1 MDSGPE
7 YLATD
12 SQQRV
17 LTALRCGQPDRVPVL
32 VHINP
37 YVEDWYTYVPSYAD
51 ALSAA
56 NGFGDVVF
64 NWDLPA
70 PFMFTAGERWI
81 EQRDLGGGRIEQI
94 IHTPDGPLTEVAHR
108 GWRERDVIKR
118 WIQTAD
124 DADRALSMPYVPIRP
139 DLSDFLNTASRLAG
153 RAVSQVTFCEPIA
166 LADWIDEGTLA
177 TWRKSERGL
186 LRQLLD
192 TAFERLADGLRT
204 CLDAGAGPLYV
215 SRRGR
220 LSGLEHLPLTD
231 IEELIVGYARRLVE
245 LIHAYEGTVV
255 IWQGGGRIG
264 PLLDVLPSIGMD
276 GLTVV
281 DPPLS
286 GDCDLHQLKA
296 CIGDRACIV
305 ASLPYD
311 ELARAS
317 TDRIG
322 GLIRAVLQAGARGG
336 GLILSP
342 CAALQRRDLPEKVSE
357 NLVYYLE
364 TAHRLGRYPI
374 QI

>member
-7 YLATD
+7 HLAMDT
-12 SQQRV
+12 QQRV
-17 LTALRCGQPDRVPVL
+17 LTALRCGQPDRVPLL

-37 YVEDWYTYVPSYAD
+37 YVEDWYTYIPSYAD

-56 NGFGDVVF
+56 GRFGDVVY

-94 IHTPDGPLTEVAHR
+94 IHTPDGPLSEVAHR

-118 WIQTAD
+118 WIQTTD
-124 DADRALSMPYVPIRP
+124 DAERALSMPYVPIRP
-139 DLSDFLNTASRLAG
+139 DLSNFVETASQLAG
-153 RAVSQVTFCEPIA
+153 RAVAQVTFCEPIA
-166 LADWIDEGTLA
+166 LADWIDERTLA
-177 TWRKSERGL
+177 TWRKTERGL

-192 TAFERLADGLRT
+192 TAFERLADGVRT
-204 CLDAGAGPLYV
+204 CLEAGAGPVYA

-220 LSGLEHLPLTD
+220 LGGLEQLPLAEV
-231 IEELIVGYARRLVE
+231 EELIAGYARRLVE
-245 LIHAYEGTVV
+245 LIHAYDGMAV
-255 IWQGGGRIG
+255 IWQGGGRIS
-264 PLLDVLPSIGMD
+264 PLLDLLPPIGLD
-276 GLTVV
+276 GLAVA

-286 GDCDLHQLKA
+286 GDCDMGQLKA
-296 CIGDRACIV
+296 RIGDRVCIV

-317 TDRIG
+317 TDRID
-322 GLIRAVLQAGARGG
+322 GLIRATLQMGARGG

-342 CAALQRRDLPEKVSE
+342 CATLQRRDLPEKVSE
-357 NLVYYLE
+357 NLVHYLE
-364 TAHRLGRYPI
+364 TAHRMGRYPI
-374 QI
+374 QT